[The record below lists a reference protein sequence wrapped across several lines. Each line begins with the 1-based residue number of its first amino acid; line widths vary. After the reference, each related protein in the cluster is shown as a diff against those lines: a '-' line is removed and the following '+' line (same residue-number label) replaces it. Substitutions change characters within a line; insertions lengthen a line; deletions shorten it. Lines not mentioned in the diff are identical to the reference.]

1 MLIGIDGNEA
11 NIKNRVGVNVYAFE
25 LLRNIYKLQGEWE
38 NRFQFVIYLSSP
50 ALFDMPKET
59 SVWKYRVIPG
69 GSFWIVRKLMLNLL
83 ISQPRPQMFFSPFHY
98 VPPLALMPR
107 VCSIMDLGY
116 LENSGQF
123 KLRDFWQLKY
133 WSAWSIFVS
142 KYIIAISNTTKDD
155 IMRHYR
161 FAKNKTF
168 VTKLAY
174 DKNEFSDKILLKEI
188 KRVKRK
194 HTTGDSYILFLS
206 TLKPSKNVLG
216 LVRVWSLI
224 EKKYPK
230 VNLVIAGKKGWL
242 FEEIFEE
249 VKRLGIDKRV
259 VFTDFIPEKDK
270 PGLIGGAKVFIL
282 PSFWEGFGLDVLN
295 AMACGVV
302 VVLSN
307 IGSLP
312 EVGGEAGVYI
322 NPNDDKDIAKGI
334 SRVLSMNKK
343 EYNKWAMKG
352 LRQAGQFSWEK
363 TARETLAIFGNF
375 MK

>member
-1 MLIGIDGNEA
+1 
-11 NIKNRVGVNVYAFE
+11 
-25 LLRNIYKLQGEWE
+25 
-38 NRFQFVIYLSSP
+38 
-50 ALFDMPKET
+50 
-59 SVWKYRVIPG
+59 
-69 GSFWIVRKLMLNLL
+69 
-83 ISQPRPQMFFSPFHY
+83 
-98 VPPLALMPR
+98 MPR